1 MLVQHVPSSKK
12 ATAVKVRSQYS
23 GPQADEV
30 VEHMLACKPRGP
42 LVLHVAKLFP
52 RTDGT
57 KFDAFGRIMS
67 GTLRPG
73 EAPACLPLLPAF
85 AACLCCLPA
94 CLPAFAAC
102 LPAFAACLPAFAA
115 CLCCLPACLL
125 LCCAVLCMSA
135 PEHAMPAAPGHVSQH
150 TRLPEP
156 ASAGVQVSCLA
167 ALLPCCLAALLPCC
181 LAALLPC
188 CLAAC

>member
-1 MLVQHVPSSKK
+1 MPPPAAGVVDMLVQHVPSSKK

-94 CLPAFAAC
+94 CLPV
-102 LPAFAACLPAFAA
+102 
-115 CLCCLPACLL
+115 CLCCLPACLCCL
-125 LCCAVLCMSA
+125 PLLPACLPTAVLCCAVYVSA
-135 PEHAMPAAPGHVSQH
+135 
-150 TRLPEP
+150 
-156 ASAGVQVSCLA
+156 
-167 ALLPCCLAALLPCC
+167 
-181 LAALLPC
+181 
-188 CLAAC
+188 